1 MSTEVRRDESFRTA
15 LKNQK
20 RRLSATIMPGRKPS
34 LPEVVPPKPLV
45 QLKTKP
51 TSIFRKMS
59 ETLLPK
65 KKGIETTAKIIT
77 QQTREKSCTPDIKF
91 EFWDIDE
98 LSPLSTP
105 ASSPIPRSPSPFDFP
120 GPPSPR
126 LTPSPHL
133 GRSPVPPD
141 SPLLKPHLNAE
152 SPALKRARSFN
163 KELRKARSFRMAR
176 DKSTSRNSSAVNSRN
191 VSPEP
196 ENVTNGNIEQTES
209 SFSIKRALGSRR
221 GWKIMA
227 DDGGMVD
234 GVALRRVVTII
245 KDMELQGFAVP
256 ERITIKV
263 P

>member
-1 MSTEVRRDESFRTA
+1 MIFHPLRDPRALLMLKELSVCSTF
-15 LKNQK
+15 
-20 RRLSATIMPGRKPS
+20 
-34 LPEVVPPKPLV
+34 PLV
-45 QLKTKP
+45 SGSGLT
-51 TSIFRKMS
+51 FL
-59 ETLLPK
+59 EL
-65 KKGIETTAKIIT
+65 TA
-77 QQTREKSCTPDIKF
+77 
-91 EFWDIDE
+91 E
-98 LSPLSTP
+98 LFLEVDNSR
-105 ASSPIPRSPSPFDFP
+105 A
-120 GPPSPR
+120 
-126 LTPSPHL
+126 
-133 GRSPVPPD
+133 
-141 SPLLKPHLNAE
+141 LLKPHLNAE

-163 KELRKARSFRMAR
+163 KELRKARSFRNAR
-176 DKSTSRNSSAVNSRN
+176 ELSTSRNSSAVNSRN

-196 ENVTNGNIEQTES
+196 ETNGNVEQTES